1 MLILDSI
8 YLTIFSRFFNNVVMK
23 VQGSKIKLNLVGAIL
38 CYIFLVFG
46 LNYFI
51 ISKKKPLLDAFILGI
66 VIYGVYETTTYSL
79 FEKWS
84 PLAVVLDTCW
94 GGILF
99 MLTTYFSYKILYL

>member
-1 MLILDSI
+1 MLLLDSI
-8 YLTIFSRFFNNVVMK
+8 YLTIFSKFFNDVVMR
-23 VQGSKIKLNLVGAIL
+23 VQGSKLKINLLGTFL

-66 VIYGVYETTTYSL
+66 VIYGVYETTTYAL

-84 PLAVVLDTCW
+84 PLSVILDTSW

-99 MLTTYFSYKILYL
+99 TLTTYLTYKFV

>member
-8 YLTIFSRFFNNVVMK
+8 YLTAFSSFFNDLVMK
-23 VQGSKIKLNLVGAIL
+23 VQGSKLKINLVGAIL

-46 LNYFI
+46 LIYFI
-51 ISKKKPLLDAFILGI
+51 ISKKKPLIDAFILGI
-66 VIYGVYETTTYSL
+66 VIYGVYETTTYAL

-84 PLAVVLDTCW
+84 PLSVILDTFW

-99 MLTTYFSYKILYL
+99 TLTTYFSYKML